1 MIAERRNIAKVR
13 AQIRRSKLKSDIY
26 RLGFGFVLHVSDLNS
41 IWYGLVE
48 SDLNSISRGH
58 VWHKSC
64 T

>member
-41 IWYGLVE
+41 TVFGM
-48 SDLNSISRGH
+48 
-58 VWHKSC
+58 VW
-64 T
+64 